1 MLCDPIKVVG
11 GKGALDPA
19 GMGIIKSLWVN
30 PRGYFAMEQTPAA
43 IGRWAQIL
51 FSSLHGQMT

>member
-1 MLCDPIKVVG
+1 MTLIAGRVLLCDPIKVMA

-30 PRGYFAMEQTPAA
+30 PRGYFAMEQTPAV
-43 IGRWAQIL
+43 IGR
-51 FSSLHGQMT
+51 